1 MALIVGLIVLA
12 CSVVVLGVMLRVW
25 AAILRISVSLTNG
38 ILGGRDLGEDDF
50 RHRASVYETIPQPKA
65 LGGVRIPMPG
75 VGYAILVNF
84 GCAVA
89 SAVCQFAA
97 TFVAVALFGMAVPA
111 TTDPLDP
118 ALLTGVLGVL
128 AVGFGASVFG
138 TVLVL
143 KMALPTT
150 FVRAGVVV
158 IWQYV
163 IGALIGAALVG
174 AVFLLGATDSG
185 KAFIPTR
192 PGTGGWV
199 R

>member
-1 MALIVGLIVLA
+1 MTLIVGLIVLA
-12 CSVVVLGVMLRVW
+12 CSIVVLGVMIRIG

-38 ILGGRDLGEDDF
+38 VLGGRDLVEDDY
-50 RHRASVYETIPQPKA
+50 RHRASVYETIPQPKS
-65 LGGVRIPMPG
+65 LGGVRIPVPG

-89 SAVCQFAA
+89 SALCQFAA
-97 TFVAVALFGMAVPA
+97 IFVAVALLGMAVPE
-111 TTDPLDP
+111 TTDPFDP
-118 ALLTGVLGVL
+118 TILTGMVGLL

-138 TVLVL
+138 TLLVL
-143 KMALPTT
+143 KLALPTT

-158 IWQYV
+158 FWQYLV
-163 IGALIGAALVG
+163 CALLGAALVG
-174 AVFLLGATDSG
+174 VVFLLGATDSG